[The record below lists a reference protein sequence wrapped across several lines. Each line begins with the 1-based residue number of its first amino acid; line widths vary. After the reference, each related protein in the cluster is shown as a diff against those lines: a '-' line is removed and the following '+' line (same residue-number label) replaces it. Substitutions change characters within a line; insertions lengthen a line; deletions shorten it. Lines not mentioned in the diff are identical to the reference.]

1 MTAIRLPLVSAHPL
15 WGTAQH
21 LGVLLTV
28 ALLVALVRWPDP
40 TLHLLWDMVI
50 PLLPATFLV
59 SPTVWRNVCPLA
71 TLNDLGGRRRAAPGL
86 STNLLGIGWMAGLVL
101 LLLMVPAR
109 RFLFNEHGLI
119 LALTITGVAG
129 LALGA
134 GFLSSRRSGF
144 CNSLCPVLPVEKLY
158 GQSPLLAIGTA
169 RCADCN
175 RCTPAG
181 CIDLSGRRSM
191 LQSVSASRARHWLL
205 SPLGFFAALFPG
217 FVYGYFTTVDGGM
230 ATALATYQWIG
241 LWSVVSLVAAS
252 VPVLVARVRAAVA
265 LPVLGGAAIAVYYW
279 FAAPKLAEAYG
290 VGVMVGEVL
299 RVALLALVAG
309 WMVRAVRREVRR

>member
-1 MTAIRLPLVSAHPL
+1 
-15 WGTAQH
+15 
-21 LGVLLTV
+21 VLLTV

-86 STNLLGIGWMAGLVL
+86 STNLLGIGWMVGLVL

-205 SPLGFFAALFPG
+205 SPLGLFAALFPG

-241 LWSVVSLVAAS
+241 LWSVVSLVAAG

-309 WMVRAVRREVRR
+309 WMVRAVRRELRR

>member
-21 LGVLLTV
+21 LGVLLTIV
-28 ALLVALVRWPDP
+28 LLVALVRWPDP

-71 TLNDLGGRRRAAPGL
+71 TLNDLGGRRRATPGV
-86 STNLLGIGWMAGLVL
+86 STSLLGIGWMVGLVL

-109 RFLFNEHGLI
+109 RFLFNEHGLV
-119 LALTITGVAG
+119 LALTIAGVAG

-158 GQSPLLAIGTA
+158 GQSPLLAVGTG

-205 SPLGFFAALFPG
+205 SPLGLFAALFPG
-217 FVYGYFTTVDGGM
+217 FIYGYFTTADGGL

-241 LWSVVSLVAAS
+241 LWSLASLGVAGAVVL
-252 VPVLVARVRAAVA
+252 LTRVRAALA
-265 LPVLGGAAIAVYYW
+265 LPVLGGLAVGVYYW
-279 FAAPKLAEAYG
+279 FAAPKLAEAYAAG
-290 VGVMVGEVL
+290 ALAGEVL
-299 RVALLALVAG
+299 RVALLSLVVA
-309 WMVRAVRREVRR
+309 WIARAVRRELR